1 MNILTGDIIS
11 IIGSESLSLIKI
23 SVGSTTFT
31 SIIINTPESEIYF
44 KIGNTVNVYFKET
57 EVIIAKNESLNISIQ
72 NKIPC
77 TIISMKLGE
86 ILTELHLSF
95 GAFTIKSL
103 ITTNACKTLNL
114 KDGDLVLA
122 LIKTNEIS
130 LSPND

>member
-11 IIGSESLSLIKI
+11 IKGSESLSLIKI
-23 SVGSTTFT
+23 AVGSTTFT

-57 EVIIAKNESLNISIQ
+57 EVIIGKNELLNISIQ
-72 NKIPC
+72 NKILC
-77 TIISMKLGE
+77 KIDSMKQGE
-86 ILTELHLSF
+86 ILSELHLSF
-95 GAFTIKSL
+95 GEFTIKSL

-114 KDGDLVLA
+114 KNGDLVLA
-122 LIKTNEIS
+122 MIKTNEVS

>member
-1 MNILTGDIIS
+1 MNVLIGNITGIH
-11 IIGSESLSLIKI
+11 GSESLSLVKI
-23 SVGSTTFT
+23 EVGGVIFT
-31 SIIINTPESEIYF
+31 SIIIDTPESEVYF
-44 KIGNTVNVYFKET
+44 KIGNRVNVYFKET
-57 EVIIAKNESLNISIQ
+57 EVIIAKNELLNISIQ

-86 ILTELHLSF
+86 ILTELHLRF
-95 GAFTIKSL
+95 EDFEIKSL

-114 KDGDLVLA
+114 KNGDAVLA

>member
-1 MNILTGDIIS
+1 MNILIGNITS
-11 IIGSESLSLIKI
+11 IHGSESLSLVKI
-23 SVGSTTFT
+23 EVGGLMFT
-31 SIIINTPESEIYF
+31 SIIIDTPESDVYF
-44 KIGNTVNVYFKET
+44 KIGNTVKVYFKET
-57 EVIIAKNESLNISIQ
+57 EVIIAKNELLNISIQ

-86 ILTELHLSF
+86 ILTELHLRF
-95 GAFTIKSL
+95 EDFDIKSL

-114 KDGDLVLA
+114 KNGDAVLA